1 MRELTSMQAACWV
14 GRESTTAL
22 GNVAAHL
29 YAEFDG
35 PQPDLE
41 RLQAALDRLLLRHP
55 MLRLRVDADG
65 IQHIDKKYEKRS
77 VSIEDLRDFQD
88 EDCRRRLDA
97 KRQMWSG
104 RKLDLSRGHAAD
116 FGLTLL
122 PHRRCR
128 LHVDTDMIAIDP
140 RSFLI
145 VMEDLARLY
154 ENESDADTS
163 LPPAYFDWLDR
174 LKADSALRQQRD
186 QDRQWWRNR
195 LAYIPPAPPLP
206 LQVLDGTTPAQS
218 DRLAAWLS
226 PAERASLEEVA
237 RNRRI
242 TSSALA
248 LGLFAAV
255 LGAALKTSQFR
266 LSVPMFW
273 REPVIERVESIVG
286 EFSNMVI
293 LGVDLGQADTLGQLC
308 VQIAGQMIDLL
319 AHSAYPGVSVMRDL
333 SRHHG
338 TMQSSPVVFTSGLG
352 MPGGNLLSARV
363 ERVFGK
369 MDWVISQGAQVA
381 LDAQIAELDDGLL
394 INWDIRR
401 EALPDSFINNLFE
414 AYVALLRR
422 VATQPE
428 HMDAG
433 LHLEK
438 MGAKAT
444 DTVLLTEQ
452 MLVALWQRLNCN
464 SVAGADC
471 DIAAMG
477 APEKAELRDFIN
489 RYVPHAA
496 LTDHDIVT
504 HPTAHQLAKLLHS
517 RSDGAS
523 CAVAR
528 VFLQTVDAA
537 A

>member
-14 GRESTTAL
+14 GRESTAAL

-35 PQPDLE
+35 PKLDPE
-41 RLQAALDRLLLRHP
+41 RLQVALDRLVLRHP
-55 MLRLRVDADG
+55 MLRLRVDANG
-65 IQHIDKKYEKRS
+65 IQNIDNKYEKRL

-88 EDCRRRLDA
+88 ESCRQRLDA

-104 RKLDLSRGHAAD
+104 RKLDLSRGQAAD

-122 PHRRCR
+122 PRGRCR

-154 ENESDADTS
+154 EAEHPDKIEIKNDTTS
-163 LPPAYFDWLDR
+163 PPAYFVWLDR
-174 LKADSALRQQRD
+174 LKVDSALGQQRD
-186 QDRQWWRNR
+186 RDRQWWRNR

-206 LQVLDGTTPAQS
+206 LKAMDGTTPPRS

-226 PAERASLEEVA
+226 PAERASLEGVA
-237 RNRRI
+237 RNQRI
-242 TSSALA
+242 TTSSLA

-255 LGAALKTSQFR
+255 LGAALKTAQFR

-293 LGVDLGQADTLGQLC
+293 LGVDLTQANTLGQLC
-308 VQIAGQMIDLL
+308 TQIAGQMMDLL

-352 MPGGNLLSARV
+352 MPGGNLLSERV
-363 ERVFGK
+363 TRVFGK

-401 EALPDSFINNLFE
+401 EALPDSFIHSLFD
-414 AYVALLRR
+414 AYVALLQR
-422 VATQPE
+422 VAAQPE
-428 HMDAG
+428 HMDATIEDG
-433 LHLEK
+433 FTPTEK
-438 MGAKAT
+438 MLIT
-444 DTVLLTEQ
+444 LL
-452 MLVALWQRLNCN
+452 QRLTPHGNHC
-464 SVAGADC
+464 ADGN
-471 DIAAMG
+471 IAMIG
-477 APEKAELRDFIN
+477 PNEQAELRDFIN

-504 HPTAHQLAKLLHS
+504 HGTAHQLAKLLHS

-523 CAVAR
+523 CAIAR
-528 VFLQTVDAA
+528 VFLQTVDTAA
-537 A
+537 

>member
-1 MRELTSMQAACWV
+1 MRELTSMQAASWV
-14 GRESTTAL
+14 GRASTAAL

-35 PQPDLE
+35 PQLDPK
-41 RLQAALDRLLLRHP
+41 RLQAALDRLIIRHP
-55 MLRLRVDADG
+55 MLRLRVDRDG
-65 IQHIDKKYEKRS
+65 IQHIDNAHKQTS
-77 VSIEDLRDFQD
+77 FMIDDLRDLQD
-88 EDCRRRLDA
+88 DICRQRLDA
-97 KRQMWSG
+97 IRQMWSG
-104 RKLDLSRGHAAD
+104 RKLDLAHGQAAD
-116 FGLTLL
+116 FSLTLL
-122 PHRRCR
+122 PGGRCR
-128 LHVDTDMIAIDP
+128 LHVDTDMVAIDP

-154 ENESDADTS
+154 EADHLDPAERDANAA

-174 LKADSALRQQRD
+174 LKADSAHGQQRD
-186 QDRQWWRNR
+186 RDRQWWRNR

-206 LQVLDGTTPAQS
+206 LQVLDGTTPPQS

-226 PAERASLEEVA
+226 PAERASLEGVA

-242 TSSALA
+242 TMSALA

-255 LGAALKTSQFR
+255 LGDALKTSRFR

-293 LGVDLGQADTLGQLC
+293 LGVDLTEADTLGQVC
-308 VQIAGQMIDLL
+308 AQIAEQMIDLL
-319 AHSAYPGVSVMRDL
+319 AHSAYPGVNVMRDL

-352 MPGGNLLSARV
+352 MPGGNLLSPRV

-381 LDAQIAELDDGLL
+381 LDAQIAELDDGFL

-401 EALPDSFINNLFE
+401 EALPDSFIDTLFD

-422 VATQPE
+422 VAAQPE
-428 HMDAG
+428 HMDAKAE
-433 LHLEK
+433 EK
-438 MGAKAT
+438 F
-444 DTVLLTEQ
+444 VLTEQ
-452 MLVALWQRLNCN
+452 MLMALLQRLMPHGSHC
-464 SVAGADC
+464 ADG
-471 DIAAMG
+471 DIAMIGTA
-477 APEKAELRDFIN
+477 EQAELRDFIN

-504 HPTAHQLAKLLHS
+504 HRTAHQLAKLLHS

-528 VFLQTVDAA
+528 VFLQTIDVAA
-537 A
+537 